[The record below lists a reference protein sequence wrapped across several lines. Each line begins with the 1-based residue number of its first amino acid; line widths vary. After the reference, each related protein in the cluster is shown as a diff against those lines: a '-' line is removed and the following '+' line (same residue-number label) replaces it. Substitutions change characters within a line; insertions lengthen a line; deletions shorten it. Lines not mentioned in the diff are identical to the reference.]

1 MREQEATAIATEL
14 LIRESRHLDDRE
26 WDRWLAMYA
35 PAAVFWVPAW
45 RDDEHETSDPNTE
58 ISQIYHEA
66 RHGLEERVARVRSG
80 QSVTALPLP
89 RTTHFI
95 TNTVALAF
103 APDVIEARA
112 NWLVQVYQPR
122 TATTHA
128 NFGYYELRYTQHQ
141 GAWLITS
148 KKIHL
153 KNDVIPAVI
162 DFYTL

>member
-1 MREQEATAIATEL
+1 MREPEATAVASDL
-14 LIRESRHLDDRE
+14 LNREGRYLDDRE
-26 WDRWLAMYA
+26 WDPWLAMYA

-45 RDDEHETSDPNTE
+45 RDDEHETTDPNTE

-66 RHGLEERVARVRSG
+66 RVGLEERVARVRSG

-95 TNTVALAF
+95 TNIFVTAL

-112 NWLVQVYQPR
+112 NWLVQVYHPR
-122 TATTHA
+122 TAKTYA

-153 KNDVIPAVI
+153 KNDVISAVI